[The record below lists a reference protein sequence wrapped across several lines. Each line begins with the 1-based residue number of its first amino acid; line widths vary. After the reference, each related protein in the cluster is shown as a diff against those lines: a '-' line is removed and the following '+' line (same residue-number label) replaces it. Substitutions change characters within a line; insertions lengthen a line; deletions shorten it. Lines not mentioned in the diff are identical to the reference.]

1 MKLDEQQKM
10 KVAGWVAE
18 GLKLADIQKRISSEF
33 GVSLTYMEARF
44 LVDDLKLVPQGPE
57 RPKEEPAPA
66 AAPARPGE
74 PAPKSPLAGGP
85 AAPSTPAPGPAP
97 GAPDAPG
104 GGVSVTVDTVT
115 RAGALASG
123 NVKFSDG
130 QTAAWYLDQY
140 GRLGLVP
147 QQQGYKPAAADV
159 EAFQRALER
168 ELSRLGL

>member
-1 MKLDEQQKM
+1 MKLDEQQQK

-44 LVDDLKLVPQGPE
+44 LVDDLKLVPQGPD
-57 RPKEEPAPA
+57 RPKEEPAAAA
-66 AAPARPGE
+66 AAPGKPGA
-74 PAPKSPLAGGP
+74 PAPASPLAGAP
-85 AAPSTPAPGPAP
+85 ATPTSTPAQGTP
-97 GAPDAPG
+97 GAAG

-123 NVKFSDG
+123 NVRFSDG
-130 QTAAWYLDQY
+130 QSAGWYLDQY

-147 QQQGYKPAAADV
+147 QQPGYKPGAADV
-159 EAFQRALER
+159 EAFQHALER
-168 ELSRLGL
+168 EISRLGL